1 MSLELFSTMRVV
13 ALPTKTNFRGINLR
27 EVALFKGEFGWGEF
41 SPFLEYGYEESAP
54 WLQCAIEAATKPR
67 PKLYRNS
74 VKVNG
79 TIPALNDSAEI
90 EKIVAAALKDGGTLK
105 LADDKGRIVMVPIE
119 KLAYV
124 ELGIPNERKVG
135 FAAS

>member
-1 MSLELFSTMRVV
+1 MEVKIGVSQTNREILLESSQ
-13 ALPTKTNFRGINLR
+13 AG
-27 EVALFKGEFGWGEF
+27 
-41 SPFLEYGYEESAP
+41 
-54 WLQCAIEAATKPR
+54 
-67 PKLYRNS
+67 
-74 VKVNG
+74 
-79 TIPALNDSAEI
+79 AEI

>member
-1 MSLELFSTMRVV
+1 MEVKIGVSQTNREILLESSQT
-13 ALPTKTNFRGINLR
+13 G
-27 EVALFKGEFGWGEF
+27 
-41 SPFLEYGYEESAP
+41 
-54 WLQCAIEAATKPR
+54 
-67 PKLYRNS
+67 
-74 VKVNG
+74 
-79 TIPALNDSAEI
+79 AEI

-135 FAAS
+135 FAAN